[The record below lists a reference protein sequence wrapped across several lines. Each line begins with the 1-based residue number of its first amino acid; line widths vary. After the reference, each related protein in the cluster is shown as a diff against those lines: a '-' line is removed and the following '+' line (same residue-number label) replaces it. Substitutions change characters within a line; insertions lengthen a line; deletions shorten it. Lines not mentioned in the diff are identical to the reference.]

1 MNNMFVNLVA
11 AQFSI
16 PCHSFN
22 AGGVLAANGLTGQ
35 IFMTTNTAA
44 GGGMVTWVVL
54 DSINKKPNSS
64 IGLCNGIIVGLVAI
78 TPACAYVTTGASMII
93 GATAAIVCYY
103 VAQFMKTTNFADDA
117 LDVFPIHGCAGVCGV
132 LLTSIFSCI
141 DVNPNGRNGLL
152 YGDPTLAFVHI
163 FALLIT
169 VPYVLCATYLC
180 CIITNKV
187 VELRISDEAEALGM
201 DISCHGESVSG
212 HGLAL
217 ANFPGMS
224 KLYGSAVSEKYPG
237 IKSVLSASLNG
248 LRDSSFHQEETQLI
262 STNSFG
268 ANSTYGSNIDSAESV
283 DCGFLESSSK
293 TERIIETSPIA
304 GRADTVRSIENI
316 PLSPGGYLIASDSED
331 SEEDADDS

>member
-1 MNNMFVNLVA
+1 MIC
-11 AQFSI
+11 SI
-16 PCHSFN
+16 SYYRFN

-54 DSINKKPNSS
+54 DSLNKKPNSS

-93 GATAAIVCYY
+93 GAMAAIVCYY
-103 VAQFMKTTNFADDA
+103 VGQYMKSTNFADDA

-132 LLTSIFSCI
+132 ILTSIFSCI
-141 DVNPNGRNGLL
+141 NVNPNGRDGLL
-152 YGDPTLAFVHI
+152 YGDPTLVFVHLL
-163 FALLIT
+163 ALLIT
-169 VPYVLCATYLC
+169 VPYVLCATYLSC
-180 CIITNKV
+180 MVTNKFI
-187 VELRISDEAEALGM
+187 EMRMSDEAEALGM

-217 ANFPGMS
+217 ANFPGLS

-237 IKSVLSASLNG
+237 IQSVLSASLNG
-248 LRDSSFHQEETQLI
+248 LRDSSFHQEDSQLI

-268 ANSTYGSNIDSAESV
+268 ANAIYGSNIESV
-283 DCGFLESSSK
+283 GRVDAEFLQSSSK
-293 TERIIETSPIA
+293 TESTIQTSPIPR
-304 GRADTVRSIENI
+304 RADTINAGENI

-331 SEEDADDS
+331 SEDADDS